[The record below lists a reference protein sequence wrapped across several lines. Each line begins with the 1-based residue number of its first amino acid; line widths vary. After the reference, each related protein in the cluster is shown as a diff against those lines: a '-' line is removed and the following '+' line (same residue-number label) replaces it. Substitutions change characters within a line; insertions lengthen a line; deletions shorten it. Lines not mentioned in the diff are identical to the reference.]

1 MSAIRTDDRRRSA
14 EDLIY
19 YGRSCAVGREDRN
32 ENGNAKKQ
40 TECNQKHGLSTYLA
54 NVRNATAISL
64 TAVSGY
70 PLDLSNGF
78 TLSRNLLVNIPLLT
92 SCADNDATAFRL

>member
-1 MSAIRTDDRRRSA
+1 MSAVRTDDRRRSA

-19 YGRSCAVGREDRN
+19 YERSCVLDEDRN

-40 TECNQKHGLSTYLA
+40 TERNQKHGLSTYLA
-54 NVRNATAISL
+54 NVRNATANSL